1 MLHVQLLERA
11 MKRGK
16 YARQVPVRQSEARRG
31 GEQGAN
37 LAEWAGGRGSGG
49 KIAFAAVLC
58 TVVLFE
64 TCSGASKALP
74 TVGPIAFVSTPPLFS
89 RKSVSMRPCAKSEL
103 SLRTCVWVRTV
114 FGHRGVLRA
123 AEMALGRTGKDGQNA
138 GEIRKFLEGLRRADL
153 QSLAKDNNVAANK
166 KSAEIIDILLQRGL
180 QVPELDAR
188 ASPVTQ
194 ARAHPFPS
202 EESGNE
208 KEMAPSLLLRTE
220 EEEEEAAADKVGDW
234 SEEKEDSGYHSDDND
249 GQSGADVALQLS
261 SALSGLGAIVV
272 YPAHGDFELE
282 LPVAAAQFGPRKDFV
297 KGTLNADVETFFPPH
312 CCEAS
317 RLGAQG
323 MMQGQVAV
331 MQRGGGVSFVKK
343 ALIAQELGAAA
354 LIIANTDDALFQPA
368 DPAGEEGA
376 RVSIPVW
383 LIGAKDSMA
392 LQERLHSALKAPS

>member
-1 MLHVQLLERA
+1 MSRP
-11 MKRGK
+11 
-16 YARQVPVRQSEARRG
+16 VPLRRSEARRG
-31 GEQGAN
+31 EQGTN
-37 LAEWAGGRGSGG
+37 LAEWAGGGGSGV
-49 KIAFAAVLC
+49 KIAFAAFFC

-74 TVGPIAFVSTPPLFS
+74 TVGPVAFVSTPPLFS
-89 RKSVSMRPCAKSEL
+89 RKSVNMRPHAKSEL
-103 SLRTCVWVRTV
+103 SLRTCVWIPTV

-123 AEMALGRTGKDGQNA
+123 AEMALGRTGKDGENA

-153 QSLAKDNNVAANK
+153 QSLAKENNVAANK
-166 KSAEIIDILLQRGL
+166 KSAEIIDILVQRGL
-180 QVPELDAR
+180 QVPQIDDAR
-188 ASPVTQ
+188 ESPVTQ
-194 ARAHPFPS
+194 ARAPPFPS
-202 EESGNE
+202 EENE
-208 KEMAPSLLLRTE
+208 HEKKKAPSLLLRTAAAE
-220 EEEEEAAADKVGDW
+220 EQEQEEEADNVSDW
-234 SEEKEDSGYHSDDND
+234 SEKKEDSGYSSDDND

-317 RLGAQG
+317 RVGAQG

-392 LQERLHSALKAPS
+392 LQERLDSALKAPNTRLHSAFIAP